1 MLEAAPE
8 LTVVALAPD
17 PTATTFIAVAVPA
30 PLTEIFPS

>member
-1 MLEAAPE
+1 MLDAAPE

-17 PTATTFIAVAVPA
+17 PTAATFIAVAPA